1 MDISCARINPMS
13 VRIVFMGSPEYAI
26 PSLNSL
32 LESYDLVGIVTQ
44 PDKPAGRN
52 QVLTPPPVKLW
63 ALDNGIPF
71 IQPSRLREPQAME
84 QLHAWNPDIII
95 VAAFGQI
102 LRKDVLTLPFHGCV
116 NVHASLLPRWRGAA
130 PIQASI
136 LNGDPITGV
145 TIMQMDPGIDTGP
158 ILSQRSMQI
167 SSDDISLTISQKLSV
182 LGAELLIETLP
193 GYLQGVISPII
204 QDENLATYAP
214 MIKKEEG
221 MLDFSNSSTYLSN
234 MVRAFNPWP
243 GTYTIWQGQVFKVL
257 KAHAVSI
264 LDSTSNLQIGRRK
277 IYQGLPAFTTP
288 DGYLVLDEVQPAGRK
303 PTTAKNFLQG
313 ARNWEE
319 HP

>member
-1 MDISCARINPMS
+1 MTAR
-13 VRIVFMGSPEYAI
+13 VVFMGSPEYAI

-32 LESYDLVGIVTQ
+32 WESYDLVGIVTQ

-52 QVLTPPPVKLW
+52 QVLTPPPVKIW
-63 ALDNGIPF
+63 ALDKDIPF
-71 IQPSRLREPQAME
+71 IQPTRLRDTQAME
-84 QLHAWNPDIII
+84 QLHTWNPDIII

-130 PIQASI
+130 PIQAAI

-158 ILSQRSMQI
+158 ILSQRSLEI
-167 SSDDISLTISQKLSV
+167 SGDDTSLTISQKLAV
-182 LGAELLIETLP
+182 LGAELLIDTLP
-193 GYLQGVISPII
+193 GYLQGTTSLII

-221 MLDFSNSSTYLSN
+221 ILDFSNTSTYLAN
-234 MVRAFNPWP
+234 MVRAYIPWP

-257 KAHAVSI
+257 RAHAVSI
-264 LDSTSNLQIGRRK
+264 SDSAFPQQIGRRTV
-277 IYQGLPAFTTP
+277 YQGLPAFSTQ
-288 DGYLVLDEVQPAGRK
+288 DGYLVLDEVQPAGKK
-303 PTTAKNFLQG
+303 PINAKSFLQG